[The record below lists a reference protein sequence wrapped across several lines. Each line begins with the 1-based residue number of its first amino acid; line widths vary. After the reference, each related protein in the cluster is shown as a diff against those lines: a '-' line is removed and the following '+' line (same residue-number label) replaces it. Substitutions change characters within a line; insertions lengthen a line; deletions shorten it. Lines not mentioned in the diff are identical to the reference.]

1 MKIKAYAAATS
12 IVAAAL
18 VSATPAAAQSVDSWT
33 GPYAGVRLGYAFQPE
48 NNNETVLFDTN
59 LDGTFGDNV
68 NTAAGANAFSPG
80 FCGGAGA
87 AATAASG
94 CGDDRD
100 GYDVSAHLGF
110 DYQIGPIVVGAVAE
124 YGRANVKDD
133 VTAFSTTPANY
144 VLSRRLR
151 DNGNLRARAGFANGQ
166 TLIYATGGLSYAKIR
181 NSFRSTN
188 TANAFST
195 NGNDDVY
202 GFNAGGGFDIKV
214 APNFSIGALY
224 LFRHFKDDDFRV
236 RTSRGTAAAT
246 NPFLLVNANGTDFRR
261 SETDF
266 DTHSVTAVASFRF

>member
-1 MKIKAYAAATS
+1 MTTKLLAA
-12 IVAAAL
+12 AAAL
-18 VSATPAAAQSVDSWT
+18 LAAAPAAAQSADDSWT

-48 NNNETVLFDTN
+48 NNDETVLFDTN
-59 LDGTFGDNV
+59 LDGTFGDTV
-68 NTAAGANAFSPG
+68 RTGAGADAFSTG

-87 AATAASG
+87 AAQAAGG

-110 DYQIGPIVVGAVAE
+110 DYQIGNFVVGVVGE
-124 YGRANVKDD
+124 YGRANVRDD

-151 DNGNLRARAGFANGQ
+151 DNGNIRARAGVALGK
-166 TLIYATGGLSYAKIR
+166 TLVYATGGGSYAKIR

-188 TANAFST
+188 TANAFTT

-202 GFNAGGGFDIKV
+202 GYNAGGGFDIKV

-224 LFRHFKDDDFRV
+224 LFRQFKDNDFRV
-236 RTSRGTAAAT
+236 RTARGTAPAT

-266 DTHSVTAVASFRF
+266 ETHSVTAVASFRF